1 MTAAAHRG
9 SASRLLGAGDKGL
22 PADAA
27 GLTVAE
33 FLARKPSLTDLW
45 TPLLVI
51 DDGALDDNIAFLAG
65 WVAERGLE
73 LMPHGKTT
81 MAPQLWWRQLD
92 AGATG
97 ITVATPSQLRVAVDA
112 GIPAVMLANQLVQ
125 PDAIRWTAAAV
136 AAGTRVWSWVDD
148 VAGIDAIEH
157 ALGDSAAQPLEVL
170 VDVGRPGGRTGA
182 RSLEAAVAVAR
193 RAAASPA
200 VRLAGVT
207 GYEGAV
213 AHGRDAE
220 ALASARAY
228 VDELLAVHQ
237 ALTPL
242 YDGRDV
248 LVSAGGSAYPDV
260 VGAAFAAAG
269 PTRREAPRNAP
280 AVRGVGVG
288 TVGGDRTRFVLRSGA
303 YLVHDHG
310 YYRQNSPFDGAGLRP
325 AARGLARV
333 VSRLDASTAI
343 VDAGK
348 RDFPFD
354 EGLPEPLYA
363 IGAAGERMPLPGGVT
378 TKLSDQHGFVR
389 IAGDSPLGVGDLVVF
404 GLSHPCTMFDKW
416 RLVPV
421 VDTLDDP
428 LNAIVTDLVETRF

>member
-1 MTAAAHRG
+1 MTVAARRG
-9 SASRLLGAGDKGL
+9 PAGRVLDTGDKGL

-27 GLTVAE
+27 GITVAE
-33 FLARKPSLTDLW
+33 FLARKPRLADLW

-97 ITVATPSQLRVAVDA
+97 ITVATPSQLRVAVES

-125 PDAIRWTAAAV
+125 PEAIHWTADAV

-148 VAGIDAIEH
+148 VAGVDAIER
-157 ALGDSAAQPLEVL
+157 ALGGSPPQPLEVL

-182 RSLEAAVAVAR
+182 RSLEAAVTVAQ

-207 GYEGAV
+207 GYEGSV
-213 AHGRDAE
+213 AHGRGAE
-220 ALASARAY
+220 ALAAARSY
-228 VDELLAVHQ
+228 VDELLAVHD
-237 ALTPL
+237 ALAPL
-242 YDGRDV
+242 YDDGDV

-260 VGAAFAAAG
+260 VGAAFAAAS
-269 PTRREAPRNAP
+269 
-280 AVRGVGVG
+280 VD
-288 TVGGDRTRFVLRSGA
+288 GDRTRFVLRSGA
-303 YLVHDHG
+303 YVVHDHG
-310 YYRQNSPFDGAGLRP
+310 YYRENSPFDGAGLRP

-333 VSRLDASTAI
+333 VSRLDAGTAI

-363 IGAAGERMPLPGGVT
+363 IDAAGERMPLPGALT

-389 IAGDSPLGVGDLVVF
+389 IAPDSPLAVGDLVVF

-421 VDTLDDP
+421 VDAWDDR

>member
-1 MTAAAHRG
+1 MTAAARRG
-9 SASRLLGAGDKGL
+9 PSGRVLEAGDKGL

-33 FLARKPSLTDLW
+33 FLARKPRLADLW

-97 ITVATPSQLRVAVDA
+97 ITVATPSQLRVAVEA

-125 PDAIRWTAAAV
+125 PEAIRWTAEAV

-148 VAGIDAIEH
+148 VAGIDAIER
-157 ALGDSAAQPLEVL
+157 ALGGSPAQPLEVL

-182 RSLEAAVAVAR
+182 RSQEAAVAVAR

-207 GYEGAV
+207 GYEGSV
-213 AHGRDAE
+213 AHGRGPE
-220 ALASARAY
+220 ALASARSY
-228 VDELLAVHQ
+228 VDELLAVHD
-237 ALTPL
+237 ALAPL
-242 YDGRDV
+242 YDDRDV

-260 VGAAFAAAG
+260 VGAAFAAAS
-269 PTRREAPRNAP
+269 
-280 AVRGVGVG
+280 VD
-288 TVGGDRTRFVLRSGA
+288 GDRTRFVLRSGA
-303 YLVHDHG
+303 YVVHDHG
-310 YYRQNSPFDGAGLRP
+310 YYRAELAVRRCRAAPRGAG
-325 AARGLARV
+325 AC
-333 VSRLDASTAI
+333 
-343 VDAGK
+343 
-348 RDFPFD
+348 
-354 EGLPEPLYA
+354 
-363 IGAAGERMPLPGGVT
+363 PGGVAPRCRDGDRRRRQAR
-378 TKLSDQHGFVR
+378 LPVR
-389 IAGDSPLGVGDLVVF
+389 
-404 GLSHPCTMFDKW
+404 
-416 RLVPV
+416 
-421 VDTLDDP
+421 
-428 LNAIVTDLVETRF
+428 

>member
-1 MTAAAHRG
+1 MTASSPREV
-9 SASRLLGAGDKGL
+9 AGRVLEPRDKGL

-33 FLARKPSLTDLW
+33 FLTGEPRLADLW
-45 TPLLVI
+45 TPLLVL

-81 MAPQLWWRQLD
+81 MAPQLWRRQLD

-97 ITVATPSQLRVAVDA
+97 ITLATPSQVRVAVDA

-125 PDAIRWTAAAV
+125 PDAIRWMADVV

-148 VAGIDAIEH
+148 PAGIDAIER
-157 ALGDSAAQPLEVL
+157 ALGASATRPLEVL

-182 RSLEAAVAVAR
+182 RSLDAAVAVAR
-193 RAAASPA
+193 RAAASPV

-213 AHGRDAE
+213 AHGRGDD
-220 ALASARAY
+220 ALASARTY
-228 VDELLAVHQ
+228 IEELLAVHD
-237 ALTPL
+237 ALAPL
-242 YDGRDV
+242 YDDGDV

-260 VGAAFAAAG
+260 VGAAFAAASVAG
-269 PTRREAPRNAP
+269 DP
-280 AVRGVGVG
+280 A
-288 TVGGDRTRFVLRSGA
+288 RFVLRSGA
-303 YLVHDHG
+303 YVVHDHG
-310 YYRQNSPFDGAGLRP
+310 YYRQNSPFEGAGLRP

-333 VSRLDASTAI
+333 LSRLDAGTAI

-354 EGLPEPLYA
+354 EGLPVPLYA
-363 IGAAGERMPLPGGVT
+363 IDAAGERMPLPGAVM

-389 IAGDSPLGVGDLVVF
+389 IEPDSPLAVGDLVVF

-421 VDTLDDP
+421 VDSLDDP
-428 LNAIVTDLVETRF
+428 STAIVTDLVETRF

>member
-1 MTAAAHRG
+1 MTAA
-9 SASRLLGAGDKGL
+9 SRREVADRVLEPRDKGL

-27 GLTVAE
+27 GLTVAD
-33 FLARKPSLTDLW
+33 FLAGEPRLADLW
-45 TPLLVI
+45 TPLLVL
-51 DDGALDDNIAFLAG
+51 DDSVLDDNIAFLAG

-81 MAPQLWWRQLD
+81 MAPQLWRRQLD

-112 GIPAVMLANQLVQ
+112 GIPAVMLADQLVQ
-125 PDAIRWTAAAV
+125 PEAIRWTADVV

-148 VAGIDAIEH
+148 PAGIDAIER
-157 ALGDSAAQPLEVL
+157 ALGGSVTRPLEVL

-182 RSLEAAVAVAR
+182 RSLDAAVAVAQ
-193 RAAASPA
+193 RAAASPV
-200 VRLAGVT
+200 VRLAGVA

-213 AHGRDAE
+213 AHGRGDD
-220 ALASARAY
+220 ALAAARAY
-228 VDELLAVHQ
+228 IDELLAVHD
-237 ALTPL
+237 ALAPL
-242 YDGRDV
+242 YDDGDV

-260 VGAAFAAAG
+260 VGAAFAAASV
-269 PTRREAPRNAP
+269 A
-280 AVRGVGVG
+280 
-288 TVGGDRTRFVLRSGA
+288 GDRARFVLRSGA
-303 YLVHDHG
+303 YVVHDHG
-310 YYRQNSPFDGAGLRP
+310 YYRQNSPFEGGGLRP

-333 VSRLDASTAI
+333 LSRLDTGTAI

-354 EGLPEPLYA
+354 EGLPVPLYA
-363 IGAAGERMPLPGGVT
+363 IDAAGERMPLPGAAI

-389 IAGDSPLGVGDLVVF
+389 IAPDSPLAVGDLVVF

-421 VDTLDDP
+421 VDSLDDP
-428 LNAIVTDLVETRF
+428 STAIVTDLVETRF

>member
-1 MTAAAHRG
+1 MTAAARRG
-9 SASRLLGAGDKGL
+9 PASRVLGAGDKGL

-33 FLARKPSLTDLW
+33 FLARSPRLAELW

-112 GIPAVMLANQLVQ
+112 GVPAVMLANQLVQ
-125 PDAIRWTAAAV
+125 PETIRWTAQAV

-148 VAGIDAIEH
+148 VAGIDIIERT
-157 ALGDSAAQPLEVL
+157 LGGSSAPPLEVL
-170 VDVGRPGGRTGA
+170 IDVGRPGGRTGA
-182 RSLEAAVAVAR
+182 RSLEAAIAVGR
-193 RAAASPA
+193 RAAASHA

-213 AHGRDAE
+213 AHGRDGE

-228 VDELLAVHQ
+228 VDELLAVHH

-242 YDGRDV
+242 YDDRDV

-260 VGAAFAAAG
+260 VGAAFAAASLD
-269 PTRREAPRNAP
+269 
-280 AVRGVGVG
+280 
-288 TVGGDRTRFVLRSGA
+288 GDGTRFVLRSGA

-310 YYRQNSPFDGAGLRP
+310 YYRQNSPFDGQGLRP

-333 VSRLDASTAI
+333 VSRRDAGTAI

-363 IGAAGERMPLPGGVT
+363 IDAAGERMPLPGAVT
-378 TKLSDQHGFVR
+378 TKLNDQHGFMRVAR
-389 IAGDSPLGVGDLVVF
+389 DSPLAMGDLVVF

-421 VDTLDDP
+421 VDALDDP
-428 LNAIVTDLVETRF
+428 VNAIVIDLVETRF